1 LTYSERLSLLYRGEE
16 ATKGVM
22 KRFGSLAERVRRDGL
37 AVALD
42 AFWIVSLSAA
52 GAMLVWAAFAP
63 TPVFRPSGTS
73 RTAAAALSQ
82 PIPDDPF
89 TRGGAPMAPAANAS
103 GFSLQAIRTGADGG
117 SAILAPPGGA
127 QRLVLLGE
135 EAAPGLRL
143 TSIAP
148 DHVILE
154 GPSGRVTIAFP
165 QASTFA
171 AVSAPPESTALAI
184 AGVRLAPAETS
195 GGSPGLRLVLSRETS
210 QLGGTALRDGDIIT
224 EIDRKSASS
233 LEREDFERALMAES
247 PVEIRFERAGQAMIT
262 HTSRSRP

>member
-1 LTYSERLSLLYRGEE
+1 
-16 ATKGVM
+16 M
-22 KRFGSLAERVRRDGL
+22 KRFEPLAERVRRDGL

-52 GAMLVWAAFAP
+52 GAMMVWAALAP
-63 TPVFRPSGTS
+63 VPIFRPS
-73 RTAAAALSQ
+73 RTVMASVTAPSAPLA
-82 PIPDDPF
+82 DDPF
-89 TRGGAPMAPAANAS
+89 NRGAVPMAPAANAS
-103 GFSLQAIRTGADGG
+103 GFTLQAVRTGADGG

-143 TSIAP
+143 VSIAP

-165 QASTFA
+165 QASMVTAF
-171 AVSAPPESTALAI
+171 SAPTESPALTI
-184 AGVRLAPAETS
+184 AGLSLLPTETS
-195 GGSPGLRLVLSRETS
+195 GGSQGLRIVLSGETS
-210 QLGGTALRDGDIIT
+210 TLGGTGLRDGDIIT
-224 EIDRKSASS
+224 QIDRKSASS
-233 LEREDFERALMAES
+233 LEQADFERALMAAS